1 MQARMKAL
9 EGNES
14 ELTEELEHDLNTTVR
29 QHFTQGPE
37 NMSRKLTR
45 HLFRGSAERLISKGT
60 GLQRQW
66 LSHMIE
72 ARERQLRVSG
82 AAADHTSLRPE
93 RELLKRWLQ
102 LWSPKQRCW
111 KHHDN

>member
-1 MQARMKAL
+1 
-9 EGNES
+9 
-14 ELTEELEHDLNTTVR
+14 
-29 QHFTQGPE
+29 
-37 NMSRKLTR
+37 MSRKLTR

-82 AAADHTSLRPE
+82 AAANHTSLQAE

-102 LWSPKQRCW
+102 LRSPKRRW